1 MCTEIASIIIINYFT
16 CEIERGV
23 NNNPLHTKLQLIA
36 KWLRK
41 VSVWFS
47 KASSSGSH
55 EQSECV
61 VSDTEAQDSLECTLY
76 HTRDQL
82 DSDSNSAQSDS
93 HVSSDS
99 EESDGPTPPPP
110 KVLNVVSRCS
120 KSKIT
125 VMYRSGKTGECGAR
139 EYAAYAA
146 KHTWLVPY
154 TGGKGALCKFCKK
167 HYSARA
173 LAGPRFRVSDPQ
185 ISARSSKNRAQGV
198 QWTPAFCGAM
208 RGDADRALIV

>member
-23 NNNPLHTKLQLIA
+23 NNNPLHTKLQLMA

-76 HTRDQL
+76 HTRDQR

-110 KVLNVVSRCS
+110 KVDAARVKLLLGIEVERLESVEQESMRHMLQNTRGWFRILVGKELCANFLKSTTVLVVAFPKVRMVHSLQS
-120 KSKIT
+120 HSL
-125 VMYRSGKTGECGAR
+125 SG
-139 EYAAYAA
+139 A
-146 KHTWLVPY
+146 KLQVLLQRT
-154 TGGKGALCKFCKK
+154 TNF
-167 HYSARA
+167 
-173 LAGPRFRVSDPQ
+173 
-185 ISARSSKNRAQGV
+185 
-198 QWTPAFCGAM
+198 
-208 RGDADRALIV
+208 